1 MEGNYKLTSGH
12 FTIVFGW
19 VCLRLL
25 SQVKM
30 KVKVEVFFTHPELHP
45 QSSQGI
51 ACLQKFTLINGWLV
65 TASILSKLS
74 LQTFPCI
81 STQV

>member
-30 KVKVEVFFTHPELHP
+30 KVKVKVFFTHPELHP

-51 ACLQKFTLINGWLV
+51 ACL
-65 TASILSKLS
+65 
-74 LQTFPCI
+74 
-81 STQV
+81 